1 MYIRIQSCWFSL
13 YDPLLDQ
20 LGFYKT
26 FFLVIKLDRIV
37 YCFYTTNFILG
48 LINLRI
54 WGKIERKKGNKADYL
69 NEW

>member
-1 MYIRIQSCWFSL
+1 MDKRIKSCRLSL

-48 LINLRI
+48 LINLRF
-54 WGKIERKKGNKADYL
+54 
-69 NEW
+69 